1 MAGKGLRKP
10 YIVILFLFVF
20 LAALVCFAAAASAD
34 DAEQLKYLP
43 GRWAA
48 SETVQKEGEEPQE
61 MDILLTLGENGEM
74 SLSGTVKGAE
84 DRCTYSGTW
93 SSEFVPD
100 AMDRLTL
107 RFTATDN
114 PLYAES
120 GYSADCIFDFYTE
133 SWVENDTWNMFLLLE
148 SSAEGS
154 LSPFD
159 DLIGYGNP
167 ALHREQAPNMRVA
180 NCKNYVSL
188 RAKPATSSAR
198 LAKVPLGALVLAL
211 PGAGEQNGFVWC
223 TYHDEYGYILA
234 AYLQPVE

>member
-1 MAGKGLRKP
+1 MAGKEFKKSH
-10 YIVILFLFVF
+10 IVLLSLFVF

-48 SETVQKEGEEPQE
+48 SETIQKEEEGPQE

-74 SLSGTVKGAE
+74 SLSGTVKGTG
-84 DRCTYSGTW
+84 DQYTYSGTW

-120 GYSADCIFDFYTE
+120 GYSADCTFDFYTE

-148 SSAEGS
+148 SGAEGNT
-154 LSPFD
+154 SPFE
-159 DLIGYGNP
+159 DLLGYGNP
-167 ALHREQAPNMRVA
+167 ALHREQAPNMRVV
-180 NCKNYVSL
+180 NCKNFVSL
-188 RAKPATSSAR
+188 RAKPAASSAR

-211 PGAGEQNGFVWC
+211 PGAEEQNGFVWC
-223 TYHDEYGYILA
+223 TYRDEYGYILA
-234 AYLQPVE
+234 EYLQPVE